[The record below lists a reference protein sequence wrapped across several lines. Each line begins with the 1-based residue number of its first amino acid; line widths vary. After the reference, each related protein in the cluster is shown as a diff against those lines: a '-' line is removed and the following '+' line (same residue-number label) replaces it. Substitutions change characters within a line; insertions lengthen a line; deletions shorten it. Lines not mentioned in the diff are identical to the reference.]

1 MTMKY
6 HILPAIFLLL
16 FVHTGFASSVPNAPH
31 IVVTGDAEIQAV
43 PDILTIS
50 LSLTKVGMEVEE
62 AKNNVER
69 RSRALITTLKS
80 LNIQPEDINSAEL
93 QITPHYNWNKR
104 DQIYAGTEV
113 TRRISATLRD
123 LSQYDTLIKSIIDAK
138 VAKINNTKLTSSK
151 EKQLRETTL
160 QKAIIN
166 AKVKARIITDHI
178 PQRLGN
184 IYSITPTAIAA
195 PFPQARYQAADFS
208 QNSSFEPGTIQLKES
223 LQVVF
228 YLTKE

>member
-1 MTMKY
+1 MKF
-6 HILPAIFLLL
+6 HILPAIFLFF
-16 FVHTGFASSVPNAPH
+16 FVHTGLASSVPDAPH
-31 IVVTGDAEIQAV
+31 IVVTGEAEIQAV

-62 AKNNVER
+62 AKNDVER
-69 RSRALITTLKS
+69 RSRTLIATLKS
-80 LNIQPEDINSAEL
+80 LGIQPEDITSAEL

-123 LSQYDTLIKSIIDAK
+123 LSRYDTLIKSIIDAK
-138 VAKINNTKLTSSK
+138 VAKINNTRLTSSK

-166 AKVKARIITDHI
+166 AKVKARIMTDHI
-178 PQRLGN
+178 PQNLGN
-184 IYSITPTAIAA
+184 VYSITPTAVAT
-195 PFPQARYQAADFS
+195 PFPQARYQAAGFS

-223 LQVVF
+223 LQIVF